1 VVLFLHRRLSQ
12 KLPVSVRS
20 PDGRTSLVLDRTEAG
35 NLAYSVERNGETV
48 IAWSQLR
55 LRLAEGDVSS
65 VEVRDFTPR
74 SINAVNKLVAT
85 KAAEA
90 VDRFE
95 ELTVEVVP
103 RSGVLKSVA
112 LDIPRLRRWRGVPL
126 SRAAWC
132 RRHDTAGA
140 QRRHRLRVWR

>member
-1 VVLFLHRRLSQ
+1 MKPSPFATCVVVLFAAPVFSQ

-20 PDGRTSLVLDRTEAG
+20 PDGRIVVVVDRTESG

-48 IAWSQLR
+48 MAWSQLR
-55 LRLAEGDVSS
+55 LRLAEGDVSG

-90 VDRFE
+90 VDR
-95 ELTVEVVP
+95 
-103 RSGVLKSVA
+103 S
-112 LDIPRLRRWRGVPL
+112 
-126 SRAAWC
+126 
-132 RRHDTAGA
+132 
-140 QRRHRLRVWR
+140 